1 MVKDLVYYEKKLDI
15 IIYLLNSTDDDTVSD
30 YLLDEYTKNYIEYE
44 RLYNEQEREYKHH
57 LPQWIG
63 YKLFCY
69 NNGLVEGNLRTL
81 EEFIRKY
88 YK

>member
-44 RLYNEQEREYKHH
+44 RLYNEQEREYKTSSSTMD
-57 LPQWIG
+57 WI
-63 YKLFCY
+63 
-69 NNGLVEGNLRTL
+69 
-81 EEFIRKY
+81 
-88 YK
+88 